1 MSFFILWLIFTFE
14 IVVTVNRKRGLNM
27 KRRLSIHNL
36 TPAQVLSLGYLVVI
50 LLGAI
55 LLTLPIATT
64 NGEGMNFLDS
74 VFTATSATAVTGLI
88 VENTSTFFTVFGQV
102 VILCLIQI
110 GGLGIMCMS
119 TLFALLLGKKITL
132 RERLIIQQ
140 DLDQFEL
147 SGIIRIVKYVI
158 GVTFAIEGIGAFILF
173 IRFLFDMPAG
183 KALYFGI
190 FHSISAFN
198 NAGFDIFGN
207 SLENFTGDIIVNL
220 VITSLIVLGGIG
232 FAVIAE
238 VYSGKR
244 FKNFS
249 LQTKLVLSV
258 TAILLIVGTI
268 ISFILEYSNP
278 ATIGNLP
285 LGEKVIASYF
295 LSVTPRTAGFN
306 TVPTGALRSSTIFFT
321 IILMFIGASPGSTGG
336 GVKTTTFGA
345 LAAVLYSRA
354 TGRDDIELFKRRLG
368 KETIY
373 NALSIVLIALLLVV
387 TVTMILTITEEA
399 EFLDLFFEAVSAFG
413 TVGLSTGVTG
423 SLSIIGRIVIILTMF
438 AGRVGPLT
446 IALAVGER
454 KDKVNIRYPKE
465 KILVG

>member
-1 MSFFILWLIFTFE
+1 M
-14 IVVTVNRKRGLNM
+14 R
-27 KRRLSIHNL
+27 RRLSIHNL
-36 TPAQVLSLGYLVVI
+36 TPAQILSLGYLIVI

-64 NGEGMNFLDS
+64 DGQGMNFLDS
-74 VFTATSATAVTGLI
+74 FFTATSATAVTGLI
-88 VENTSTFFTVFGQV
+88 VENTSTFFTMFGQI

-110 GGLGIMCMS
+110 GGLGIMSMS

-158 GVTFAIEGIGAFILF
+158 GVTFIIEGIGAFILF
-173 IRFLFDMPAG
+173 IRFLFDMPVG

-207 SLENFTGDIIVNL
+207 SLENFTGDIVVNL
-220 VITSLIVLGGIG
+220 VITSLIILGGIG

-238 VYSGKR
+238 VYSGKK

-258 TAILLIVGTI
+258 TAILLVVGTI
-268 ISFILEYSNP
+268 VSFVLEYSNP

-285 LGEKVIASYF
+285 LGDKIIASYF
-295 LSVTPRTAGFN
+295 LAVTPRTAGFN
-306 TVPTGALRSSTIFFT
+306 TVPTGALRGSTIFFT

-345 LAAVLYSRA
+345 LVAVLYSRA
-354 TGRDDIELFKRRLG
+354 TGRDDIEIFKRRLG

-387 TVTMILTITEEA
+387 TVTMVLTITEDG

-413 TVGLSTGVTG
+413 TVGLSTGLTG

>member
-1 MSFFILWLIFTFE
+1 
-14 IVVTVNRKRGLNM
+14 M

-36 TPAQVLSLGYLVVI
+36 TPAQILSLGYLIVI

-64 NGEGMNFLDS
+64 DGEGMNFLDS

-88 VENTSTFFTVFGQV
+88 VENTSTFFTMFGQI

-110 GGLGIMCMS
+110 GGLGIMSMS

-158 GVTFAIEGIGAFILF
+158 GVTFTIEGIGAFILF
-173 IRFLFDMPAG
+173 IRFLFEMPVG

-207 SLENFTGDIIVNL
+207 SLENFTGDIVVNL
-220 VITSLIVLGGIG
+220 VITSLIIIGGIG

-268 ISFILEYSNP
+268 ICFVLEYSNP

-295 LSVTPRTAGFN
+295 LAVTPRTAGFN
-306 TVPTGALRSSTIFFT
+306 TVSTGALRGSTIFFT

-345 LAAVLYSRA
+345 LGAVLYSRA
-354 TGRDDIELFKRRLG
+354 TGRDDVELFKRRLG

-387 TVTMILTITEEA
+387 TVTMILTITENG

-423 SLSIIGRIVIILTMF
+423 SLSLIGRIVIILTMF